1 MLYKC
6 KNCEETTNWVLDG
19 QAVEEKRDFTAHCGA
34 CGHTN
39 IIRVSVHPPPNDRY
53 KDEEWLREEYRS
65 KTMSDIAD
73 QCGVSAMTIYQWLK
87 RHNIATRKRGKRL

>member
-6 KNCEETTNWVLDG
+6 TNCGEMTPVPLAQ
-19 QAVEEKRDFTAHCGA
+19 QAVEEKHEFDAHCQA
-34 CGHTN
+34 CGHTSV
-39 IIRVSVHPPPNDRY
+39 IRVSVHPPPNDRY
-53 KDEEWLREEYRS
+53 RDKEWLREEYRG
-65 KTMSDIAD
+65 KTMSEIAD